1 MRASSFNEY
10 AERILNTIGGLLV
23 TGQAVLA
30 EHSIDQRS
38 MLRGFVGGVLQ
49 FEDGSEL
56 HFREF
61 VDISLPEP
69 KMMYAYHYQDSNSN
83 LIFRYDNAAHKP
95 ALPQADHKHTPTAVH
110 SLKAPTFEMVIDEIL
125 S

>member
-1 MRASSFNEY
+1 
-10 AERILNTIGGLLV
+10 LV

-83 LIFRYDNAAHKP
+83 LIFRLRQRCA
-95 ALPQADHKHTPTAVH
+95 
-110 SLKAPTFEMVIDEIL
+110 
-125 S
+125 